1 MQEYKLRSGA
11 KEELLD
17 LEYGI
22 YKKGLYVRIEIDD
35 IKFQHYK
42 RFGPKFPIIL
52 CRINPAEDTF
62 GFLKV
67 REVLIMSLIMCVD

>member
-1 MQEYKLRSGA
+1 M
-11 KEELLD
+11 KEDLLE
-17 LEYGI
+17 LEYGV
-22 YKKGLYVRIEIDD
+22 YKKGLYVRIEIEN

-42 RFGPKFPIIL
+42 RFKADLPIIL

-67 REVLIMSLIMCVD
+67 KFEVKLFD